1 MGEARYFLRL
11 GDIAGP
17 SIVESHVG
25 ELELTELWW
34 RLHSAASPA
43 FGGGGGTGKAQ
54 VDALT
59 AHAPTSIAS
68 PVLMQAC
75 AEGRHYADA
84 VVTIQRAVDP
94 SLDVLVITLRDV
106 IVSSYALTGTAA
118 GIEDE
123 LSLVFAQI
131 ELRENDGLREITAG
145 WDVARNVRL

>member
-25 ELELTELWW
+25 ELELTELSW
-34 RLHSAASPA
+34 RLHSTASPA
-43 FGGGGGTGKAQ
+43 FGGGGGMGKVQ

-59 AHAPTSIAS
+59 AHAPTSIVS

-75 AEGRHYADA
+75 AEGRHHPEA
-84 VVTIQRAVDP
+84 VVTIQRAADP

-106 IVSSYALTGTAA
+106 IVSSYALTGTAT
-118 GIEDE
+118 GIQDE
-123 LSLVFAQI
+123 IALVFAQI
-131 ELRENDGLREITAG
+131 ELRDTDGLREVTAG